1 MESEEN
7 LAALAERI
15 AACHMCGLAKGRGKT
30 VPGDGAPD
38 ADIMFIGEAPG
49 FYEDRE
55 GVPFVGRAGNL
66 LNEMLASI
74 NLRRADV
81 FITNMVKCRPPNN
94 RDPFPAEIAAC
105 APYLDEQ
112 IEAVRPKVIVA
123 LGRYSF
129 SKFFPNEAISKARG
143 KPRDW
148 RGIVVY
154 PMYHPA
160 AALRNG
166 NLKARL
172 QDDFSRL
179 PDLIREVESGGAR
192 QMAQETPTP
201 APAAKQIG
209 LFQST

>member
-1 MESEEN
+1 
-7 LAALAERI
+7 
-15 AACHMCGLAKGRGKT
+15 
-30 VPGDGAPD
+30 
-38 ADIMFIGEAPG
+38 MFIGEGPG
-49 FYEDRE
+49 FYEDQQ
-55 GVPFVGRAGNL
+55 GLPFVGRAGAL

-74 NLRRADV
+74 SLRRADV

-94 RDPFPAEIAAC
+94 RDPFPAEISAC
-105 APYLDEQ
+105 SGYLDEQ
-112 IEAVRPKVIVA
+112 IAAVRPKVIVA

-143 KPRDW
+143 KPRNW

-172 QDDFSRL
+172 QDDFARL
-179 PDLIREVESGGAR
+179 PELISESANGGGA
-192 QMAQETPTP
+192 ASEETADAAP
-201 APAAKQIG
+201 APAEKQMG
-209 LFQST
+209 LF

>member
-1 MESEEN
+1 MASEEQKYAD
-7 LAALAERI
+7 LVGRI
-15 AACHMCGLAKGRGKT
+15 AACDMCGLAKGRNKT
-30 VPGDGAPD
+30 VPGDGARD
-38 ADIMFIGEAPG
+38 ADIMFIGEGPG
-49 FYEDRE
+49 FYEDRD
-55 GVPFVGRAGNL
+55 GLPFVGRAGNL

-74 NLRRADV
+74 DLRRADV
-81 FITNMVKCRPPNN
+81 YITNMVKCRPPNN

-105 APYLDEQ
+105 SGYLDEQ
-112 IEAVRPKVIVA
+112 IEMIRPKVIVA

-129 SKFFPNEAISKARG
+129 AKFFPNEAISKARG
-143 KPRDW
+143 KPRNW

-172 QDDFSRL
+172 EDDFSRL
-179 PDLIREVESGGAR
+179 PDLIRDAENNGGGAS
-192 QMAQETPTP
+192 ETADAP

-209 LFQST
+209 LF

>member
-1 MESEEN
+1 MASEDR
-7 LAALAERI
+7 LSALASRI
-15 AACHMCGLAKGRGKT
+15 AACDMCGLAKGRGKT
-30 VPGDGAPD
+30 VPGDGAAD
-38 ADIMFIGEAPG
+38 ADIMFIGEGPG
-49 FYEDRE
+49 FYEDRD
-55 GVPFVGRAGNL
+55 GLPFVGRAGAL

-74 NLRRADV
+74 SLRRADV

-94 RDPFPAEIAAC
+94 RDPFPAEISAC
-105 APYLDEQ
+105 SGYLDEQ
-112 IEAVRPKVIVA
+112 IAAVRPKVIVA

-143 KPRDW
+143 KPRNW

-172 QDDFSRL
+172 QDDFARL
-179 PDLIREVESGGAR
+179 PELVRESANGGGAS
-192 QMAQETPTP
+192 ASEETAEAAP
-201 APAAKQIG
+201 APAEKQMG
-209 LFQST
+209 LF